1 MAAELYERVAGER
14 RRLREVRQALTAAT
28 GQGAKGD
35 STYVSFYI
43 AIGDYFEAIMRR
55 LHDQDIRLG
64 ELLDK
69 RADLS
74 TPENQ
79 QAMAELDDRLTGNQR
94 HLKKMLAARDV
105 LRSEGAAALDQ
116 FELAGGDYAAF
127 IVANMGHHPG
137 TADLAQAV
145 FSADDWVY
153 MADVNEADQE
163 LEQQLHTAVFTA
175 WPHNS
180 LEMPE

>member
-1 MAAELYERVAGER
+1 MAAELYERIAGER

-28 GQGAKGD
+28 DQGAKGD
-35 STYVSFYI
+35 SAYVPFYI
-43 AIGDYFEAIMRR
+43 AIGDYFEATMRR
-55 LHDQDIRLG
+55 LHDQDIRMG

-74 TPENQ
+74 TPENK
-79 QAMAELDDRLTGNQR
+79 QAMVELDERLSGNQR

-105 LRSEGAAALDQ
+105 LRSDGAAALDQ
-116 FELAGGDYAAF
+116 FESAGGDYAAF

-145 FSADDWVY
+145 FSTDDWAY
-153 MADVNEADQE
+153 MADVSEADQV
-163 LEQQLHTAVFTA
+163 LEQQLHAAVFTA

>member
-35 STYVSFYI
+35 SAYVPFYL
-43 AIGDYFEAIMRR
+43 AIGDYFEAAMRR
-55 LHDQDIRLG
+55 LHDQDIRMG
-64 ELLDK
+64 DLLDK

-74 TPENQ
+74 TPENR
-79 QAMAELDDRLTGNQR
+79 QAMAELDDRLTGNAR
-94 HLKKMLAARDV
+94 HLKKMLAARDA
-105 LRSEGAAALDQ
+105 LRSEGAAALDV

-145 FSADDWVY
+145 FSTDDWAY
-153 MADVNEADQE
+153 MADVSEADQV
-163 LEQQLHTAVFTA
+163 LEQELHAAVFTA